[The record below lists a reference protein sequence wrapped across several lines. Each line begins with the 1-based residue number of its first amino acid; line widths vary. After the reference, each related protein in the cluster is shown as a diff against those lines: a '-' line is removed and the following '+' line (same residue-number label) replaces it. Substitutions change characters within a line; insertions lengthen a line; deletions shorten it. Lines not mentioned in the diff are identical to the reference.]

1 MINYKATQMPRR
13 GNISAPLNDLLQ
25 SDACQFFVVDSIL
38 HFGEGKAYADTE
50 ALSDFAPTKAYDL
63 YSDNERKR
71 NPDLISLDK
80 KYDTVFA
87 CYVYNVVLPE
97 TRAAIHR
104 RLLAISR
111 TLIWVV
117 RADRI
122 NGTPYE
128 DGVLTK
134 NNTFQK
140 SYTLQEAHREW
151 PNATVLSHHS
161 GRYITMLE

>member
-13 GNISAPLNDLLQ
+13 GNISAPLMELLNDPVYFRV
-25 SDACQFFVVDSIL
+25 SNIL

-50 ALSDFAPTKAYDL
+50 VLSEFASTVAYDL
-63 YSDNERKR
+63 YSEDPAKR
-71 NPDLISLDK
+71 NPDLLSKHYETI
-80 KYDTVFA
+80 FA

-97 TRAAIHR
+97 TRAKIHR
-104 RLLAISR
+104 RLLLISDI
-111 TLIWVV
+111 LIWVV
-117 RADRI
+117 RADKI

-134 NNTFQK
+134 TNTFQK
-140 SYTLQEAHREW
+140 SYTLQEARREW
-151 PNATVLSHHS
+151 PNATVLAYHP